1 MLSGMRGIIKSEIR
15 NSKKYTLMDNLGHY
29 TMAEEIREAILED
42 IAAHGTIKL
51 ATINNQCANE
61 DLFNQVLAELVSQ
74 NLIGTDGNFIFK
86 P

>member
-1 MLSGMRGIIKSEIR
+1 MRGIIKSEIR

-29 TMAEEIREAILED
+29 TTAEEIREAILED

-61 DLFNQVLAELVSQ
+61 ALFNQVLTELVSQ
-74 NLIGTDGNFIFK
+74 NLVGTDGNFIFK

>member
-1 MLSGMRGIIKSEIR
+1 
-15 NSKKYTLMDNLGHY
+15 MDNLGHY
-29 TMAEEIREAILED
+29 TTAEEIRNIILED

>member
-1 MLSGMRGIIKSEIR
+1 
-15 NSKKYTLMDNLGHY
+15 MDNLGHY